1 MTIGPLEL
9 LVIAYEGDAI
19 PDMIGRE
26 LGALEHA
33 GSVRIVD
40 LAVIASEDDDRP
52 VVRLVRELTEDELRP
67 FAGALGDLM
76 GLLRPADIDRA
87 VAAMPAAGRALVALV
102 EHTWATGLRDAV
114 GRSASSLLV
123 DELLPHEAVQR
134 RNAEFAELEAVG
146 E

>member
-9 LVIAYEGDAI
+9 LVIGFEGRSIPDAI
-19 PDMIGRE
+19 ARE

-40 LAVIASEDDDRP
+40 LAMIEGEGDR
-52 VVRLVRELTEDELRP
+52 VTVRRARELTEDELRP

-76 GLLRPADIDRA
+76 GLLRPDDVESARA
-87 VAAMPAAGRALVALV
+87 ALPTPGRALVVLV

-114 GRSASSLLV
+114 RRSGSILLT
-123 DELLPHEAVQR
+123 DRLLPHEAVER
-134 RNAEFAELEAVG
+134 RNAELTELEVVG

>member
-9 LVIAYEGDAI
+9 LVIGYEGTHVPDAI
-19 PDMIGRE
+19 GRA
-26 LGALEHA
+26 LGTLEHA

-40 LAVIASEDDDRP
+40 LAVIA
-52 VVRLVRELTEDELRP
+52 TEDGRPTVRKVRDFTDEELLP

-76 GLLRPADIDRA
+76 GLLHPVDIDRA
-87 VAAMPAAGRALVALV
+87 IASIPSRGRALVALV

-114 GRSASSLLV
+114 GRSDATMLI
-123 DELLPHEAVQR
+123 DELLPHAAVQL
-134 RNAEFAELEAVG
+134 RNMEFSELEAVG

>member
-9 LVIAYEGDAI
+9 LVIGYEGANV
-19 PDMIGRE
+19 PDGVGRG

-40 LAVIASEDDDRP
+40 LAVIETEDGRP
-52 VVRLVRELTEDELRP
+52 AVRMVREFTEEELRP
-67 FAGALGDLM
+67 FVGALGDLM
-76 GLLRPADIDRA
+76 SLLRPTDIDRA
-87 VAAMPAAGRALVALV
+87 IAAVPPEGRALVALV

-114 GRSASSLLV
+114 GRSDATMLI
-123 DELLPHEAVQR
+123 DELLPHAAVQL

>member
-9 LVIAYEGDAI
+9 LVIGYEGKAI
-19 PDMIGRE
+19 PDRIGHE

-40 LAVIASEDDDRP
+40 LAVIDETEGVPTARMT
-52 VVRLVRELTEDELRP
+52 RELTEDELRP
-67 FAGALGDLM
+67 FAGALGDVM
-76 GLLRPADIDRA
+76 GLLRPEDIGRAAAALPPEGRA
-87 VAAMPAAGRALVALV
+87 VVVLV

-114 GRSASSLLV
+114 GATGAALLI
-123 DELLPHEAVQR
+123 DELLTHAAVDL
-134 RNAEFAELEAVG
+134 RNAELTELEVVG